1 VSVVTTTTEENDA
14 MRARPLA
21 LAATTITLTMLLAAC
36 GSSTQTSTQ
45 TTGSAAGASST
56 ASTSLA
62 PGSASDIAF
71 AQLMIPHHEQAV
83 QMADLAERYA
93 ESATVKEMAARIKA
107 AQTPEIQ
114 SMTTWLTTWD
124 QPTVMPSSSDGG
136 MDGMDMGGM
145 SADSGLMSDNDLNAL
160 TQARGTAFDRTWLL
174 MMIAHHQSAI
184 SMAEEVL
191 STTANPE
198 VKDLATAIQSGQAT
212 EISTMRQ
219 LLAG

>member
-1 VSVVTTTTEENDA
+1 

-45 TTGSAAGASST
+45 TTGSSAGASTT
-56 ASTSLA
+56 ASTALA

-83 QMADLAERYA
+83 QMAALAEKFA
-93 ESATVKEMAARIKA
+93 SSTKVKAIAAQIKG
-107 AQTPEIQ
+107 AQTPEIER
-114 SMTTWLTTWD
+114 MTTWLTTWG
-124 QPTVMPSSSDGG
+124 QPTTMPSSSDGSMG
-136 MDGMDMGGM
+136 GMDMGGIG
-145 SADSGLMSDNDLNAL
+145 ADSGMMSDSDLNAL
-160 TQARGTAFDRTWLL
+160 TQARGPAFDRTWLL

-184 SMAEEVL
+184 SMAQEVL
-191 STTANPE
+191 ATTTNSD
-198 VKDLATAIQSGQAT
+198 VKDLATSIQAGQAT
-212 EISTMRQ
+212 EVSTMKQ